1 MFNFYFLFAKKTDE
15 AIFFKIS
22 SKPIE
27 ATFLF
32 ILSIKKVD
40 ILILTYE

>member
-1 MFNFYFLFAKKTDE
+1 MFNFYFLFAKKQMRPF
-15 AIFFKIS
+15 FFKIS

-27 ATFLF
+27 APFLF